1 MVKIKEKLTRLD
13 DIVTAMEKNQND
25 IEASVLLFEE
35 GMTLIQDCSTTLEKI
50 EQKVVMIMDTAEE
63 MPFNKEED

>member
-13 DIVTAMEKNQND
+13 DIVTEMEKNQND

-35 GMTLIQDCSTTLEKI
+35 GMALIKDCSTTLEKI
-50 EQKVVMIMDTAEE
+50 EKKVVMITDTAEE
-63 MPFNKEED
+63 ISFNKKED

>member
-1 MVKIKEKLTRLD
+1 MVKIKDKLTRLD

-35 GMTLIQDCSTTLEKI
+35 GMALIKECSTSLDKI
-50 EQKVVMIMDTAEE
+50 EKKVVMITDAAEE
-63 MPFNKEED
+63 KPFNKEED